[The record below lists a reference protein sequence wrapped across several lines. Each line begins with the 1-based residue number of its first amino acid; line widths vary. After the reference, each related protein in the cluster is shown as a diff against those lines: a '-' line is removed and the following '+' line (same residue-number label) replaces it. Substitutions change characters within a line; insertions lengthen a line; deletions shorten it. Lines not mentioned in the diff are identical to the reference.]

1 MNKRL
6 LETGKSLL
14 IVLLACSALYLT
26 ARTQLGRGLL
36 SHQSQSTSWQKETS
50 IGPQAELARPARPR
64 QPGQA
69 ASE

>member
-26 ARTQLGRGLL
+26 ARTQLGRGDRKSTRLNS
-36 SHQSQSTSWQKETS
+36 SHDN
-50 IGPQAELARPARPR
+50 
-64 QPGQA
+64 
-69 ASE
+69 